1 MIRVHVDEAWPFI
14 PSARSLRVPPA
25 CSLRT
30 AVIGDVR
37 GAGLMIGVELV
48 TDREGGKEPA
58 KKETAEVFETLKGE
72 RE

>member
-1 MIRVHVDEAWPFI
+1 MQAAEAWPSFV
-14 PSARSLRVPPA
+14 PLASALPVWGSLCA
-25 CSLRT
+25 

-72 RE
+72 